1 MSASLD
7 LYRIFFLVAQN
18 SSLSGAARILEISQP
33 AVSQAIRQ
41 LETRLSCSLFVRTV
55 RGVELTPEGR
65 LLYGYAEQALGLVSA
80 AEEKL
85 ASLKTLSSGDLTIGA
100 SDTLCQYYLLPYL
113 EKFNETCPEVQLH
126 VTNRT
131 TEETVRLLEAG
142 KVDLAFVNL
151 PLEPNPQLEI
161 RHCLEIHDTF
171 LAGKRFT
178 ELQNHPLSWQ
188 ELASL
193 PLILLEK
200 ASNSRRYLDHCA
212 AQAGV
217 RLTPAIELGAHS
229 LLVDFARIGL
239 GVACV
244 TREFVGH
251 ALDDGMLT
259 ELVLEQPLP
268 PRNIGLATRKGVPL
282 SFAALHFTQLI
293 ESATT

>member
-7 LYRIFFLVAQN
+7 LYRIFYLVAQN
-18 SSLSGAARILEISQP
+18 NSLSGAARLLEISQP

-41 LETRLSCSLFVRTV
+41 LESRLGCSLFVRTV
-55 RGVELTPEGR
+55 RGVDLTPEGR

-100 SDTLCQYYLLPYL
+100 SDTLCHHYLLPYL

-131 TEETVRLLEAG
+131 SAETIHLLEAG

-151 PLEPNPQLEI
+151 PLEANPQLEVH
-161 RHCLEIHDTF
+161 RCLEIHDTF
-171 LAGKRFT
+171 LAGKRFAN
-178 ELQNHPLSWQ
+178 LQNHPLSWS
-188 ELASL
+188 ELANL

-229 LLVDFARIGL
+229 LLVEFARIGL
-239 GVACV
+239 GIACV
-244 TREFVGH
+244 TREFATY
-251 ALDDGMLT
+251 ALEDGSLT
-259 ELVLEQPLP
+259 ELALETPIP
-268 PRNIGLATRKGVPL
+268 PRGIGLVTRKGVPL
-282 SFAALHFTQLI
+282 SFAALHFIQLI
-293 ESATT
+293 ESAPQ